1 MCRGEKACT
10 LPLPSCKDTGHT
22 LASLEHRS
30 GPVSSLRHTAERS
43 RGLTSKPQCV
53 HVSGW
58 AQEAF
63 LTPFVPVH
71 NRGAAMGWHCCP
83 LPTFYNFGTLIVP
96 PRKRTGWL
104 VRRYGREWPAG
115 LVEVGAGTWS

>member
-43 RGLTSKPQCV
+43 RGLTSKAQCV
-53 HVSGW
+53 FT
-58 AQEAF
+58 F
-63 LTPFVPVH
+63 LDGH
-71 NRGAAMGWHCCP
+71 
-83 LPTFYNFGTLIVP
+83 
-96 PRKRTGWL
+96 RKPSSPHLCLSTIGVLLW
-104 VRRYGREWPAG
+104 
-115 LVEVGAGTWS
+115 AGTAAPFPLFITLAPS